1 VTAIEEIVG
10 RMRDGLIVLDSKKQ
24 VSAWW
29 GAAQDLLGWSESE
42 ATGREIDDLLEGED
56 ANGNK
61 ICLGPQGPNSMLR
74 ISKAIPEQEVLVK
87 TKSGRQQWIG
97 VTTALDHAE
106 NGDVVQS
113 ILVARDI
120 SKRKMVD
127 LAKSEVIS
135 AVSHELRSPLSSVKG
150 FTQTLLH
157 KWDRFDDE
165 TKKHLLTTINTDA
178 DRVTRLINE
187 LLDISRLE
195 AGRLQLRKK
204 RVDLKEVAEGVLQRL
219 QARSETHKLKMHFEE
234 EFPKVFAD
242 PDKIEQVLTNLVEN
256 AVKYTDE
263 GDVTV
268 SGSFDNGSVTVAVSD
283 QGEGIPKD
291 QRIQVFG
298 KFFRRGERAGNPT
311 GTGLG
316 LYISKG
322 LVEAHGGKIW
332 VEEAPAGGAVFRF
345 TLPLAEPAA

>member
-1 VTAIEEIVG
+1 MTSIEEIVA
-10 RMRDGLIVLDSKKQ
+10 RMSDGLILLDSNKR
-24 VSAWW
+24 VSGWW
-29 GAAQDLLGWSESE
+29 GAAQDLLGWSDSE
-42 ATGREIDDLLEGED
+42 ARGREIDELLEGED

-61 ICLGPQGPNSMLR
+61 ICLGPQGPKSMLR

-87 TKSGRQQWIG
+87 TKTGSQLWIG
-97 VTTALDHAE
+97 VTTALDHGP
-106 NGDVVQS
+106 NGDVIQS

-157 KWDRFDDE
+157 KWNRFDDE

-204 RVDLKEVAEGVLQRL
+204 RVDLQDLAEGVIQRL
-219 QARSETHKLKMHFEE
+219 QARSETHKLRMEFEK

-256 AVKYTDE
+256 AVKYTEE
-263 GDVTV
+263 GDVIV
-268 SGSFDNGSVTVAVSD
+268 SGSFENGLVTVAVSD
-283 QGEGIPKD
+283 QGEGIPKE

-298 KFFRRGERAGNPT
+298 KFFRHGERAGNPT

-332 VEEAPAGGAVFRF
+332 VEEAPTGGSIFRF
-345 TLPLAEPAA
+345 TLPLAEPAV